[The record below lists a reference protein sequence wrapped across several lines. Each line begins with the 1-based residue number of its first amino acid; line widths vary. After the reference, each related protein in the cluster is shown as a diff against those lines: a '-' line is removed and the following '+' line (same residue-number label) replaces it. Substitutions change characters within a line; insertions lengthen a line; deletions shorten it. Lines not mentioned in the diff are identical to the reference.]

1 MTVTSPRTPA
11 EIWTRARN
19 IALSPTKEWGV
30 IAEELATR
38 RSIWVPYVLVLTALG
53 PLAVVIG
60 YAVAGFRTV
69 EGPVWLLP
77 ISILVGWALTLLQL
91 YLLAFVIEEAAQ
103 KFGGRPDR
111 VQALKVAAYSSTLG
125 YIGHAVGVIPYVGVI
140 LMLVCSVASLYSLF
154 VGNYRLMKI
163 SQAQRVIATVCIL
176 GAAFFLTVLVFYV
189 PMVLI
194 GVIINILT

>member
-1 MTVTSPRTPA
+1 M
-11 EIWTRARN
+11 
-19 IALSPTKEWGV
+19 
-30 IAEELATR
+30 
-38 RSIWVPYVLVLTALG
+38 LTALG

-77 ISILVGWALTLLQL
+77 ISILIGWALTLLQL
-91 YLLAFVIEEAAQ
+91 FLLAFVIDEAAQ

-125 YIGHAVGVIPYVGVI
+125 YIGHAVGVIRYVGVI

-163 SQAQRVIATVCIL
+163 PQAQRVIATVCIL
-176 GAAFFLTVLVFYV
+176 GAAFFLTVLVFDV

-194 GVIINILT
+194 GVIITF